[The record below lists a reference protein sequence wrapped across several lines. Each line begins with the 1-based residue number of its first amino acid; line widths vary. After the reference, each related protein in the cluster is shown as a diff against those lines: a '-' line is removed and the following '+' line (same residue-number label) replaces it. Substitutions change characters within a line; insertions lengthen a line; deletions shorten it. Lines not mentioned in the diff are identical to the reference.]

1 MRTNCILSPQC
12 ALKNN
17 EWRYA
22 MSEEKTVDEIIGTLR
37 KVQTDKV
44 EEVEEHLRSEL
55 NQAEEEYQ
63 AELEEIDKNL
73 MYQVDNLMSNHN
85 DELSDNIDHFQQL
98 LVELEGAAYHWDDE
112 FWHDFLPETVS
123 KVSDCH
129 RVGTLKVNGHFN
141 QLETLALIPIIN
153 GQNVIF
159 LSSIE
164 IKKQINQAFQ
174 SLILRLIVTSP
185 TSKIHLMS
193 IEPLANSNKIL
204 GIFPKKY
211 VEHENAEES
220 LNRLSLHISL
230 VRKKHLTNDQPTLLE
245 VMAETGNYPVPHYLL
260 AVTDFPH
267 NFSAKAIRQ
276 LITIMREGPAC
287 GVHTIM
293 LVDAEELPNL
303 DLEGLDKEASVIS
316 YEDDRFVFRSG
327 ISQSDPT
334 NESAFD
340 YSNFNLEL
348 DQLPDLDLLE
358 KLVSSTDISVFD
370 LINLPS

>member
-1 MRTNCILSPQC
+1 MSGD
-12 ALKNN
+12 
-17 EWRYA
+17 YA
-22 MSEEKTVDEIIGTLR
+22 MSEEQTVDELIGTLH
-37 KVQTDKV
+37 KVQTEKV
-44 EEVEEHLRSEL
+44 EEVEEHLKSEL
-55 NQAEEEYQ
+55 DRADEEYQ

-73 MYQVDNLMSNHN
+73 MDQVDSLMNNHN
-85 DELSDNIDHFQQL
+85 DELIDNIDHFQQL
-98 LVELEGAAYHWDDE
+98 LAELKGAAYHWDDE

-123 KVSDCH
+123 KIADCH
-129 RVGTLKVNGHFN
+129 RVGTLKINGHFN
-141 QLETLALIPIIN
+141 QLETLALIPIID

-159 LSSIE
+159 LSSVE
-164 IKKQINQAFQ
+164 IKRQITQAFQ
-174 SLILRLIVTSP
+174 SLILRLVITSP

-193 IEPLANSNKIL
+193 IEPLTNRDKTL
-204 GIFPKKY
+204 GIFPKKHG
-211 VEHENAEES
+211 EHQNTEES

-230 VRKKHLTNDQPTLLE
+230 VRKKHLTSDRPTLLE

-276 LITIMREGPAC
+276 LITIMRKGPAC

-316 YEDDRFVFRSG
+316 YENNRFVFRAG
-327 ISQSDPT
+327 ISQSDLT
-334 NESAFD
+334 DESVFD
-340 YSNFNLEL
+340 YSSFDLEL
-348 DQLPDLDLLE
+348 DQLPNLDLLE
-358 KLVSSTDISVFD
+358 KLVSNTDISVFD